1 MQEKKF
7 STKTKINLD
16 EYIKFNRTIQRKIN
30 KTYLR
35 LFISI
40 AIILVAAVVCFLLD
54 VKHIAIA
61 FALAAVVLVIQI
73 PIKMKKSEKEI
84 YNSNKVI
91 QDVESE
97 ISFYEDCFEQ
107 TNSLGTSKITYD
119 KIYRIL
125 ENDTNLYIMI
135 SKNQGYIIIK
145 ENCSVELIDFIKN
158 LTPNKK

>member
-1 MQEKKF
+1 
-7 STKTKINLD
+7 
-16 EYIKFNRTIQRKIN
+16 
-30 KTYLR
+30 
-35 LFISI
+35 
-40 AIILVAAVVCFLLD
+40 
-54 VKHIAIA
+54 
-61 FALAAVVLVIQI
+61 
-73 PIKMKKSEKEI
+73 MKKSEKEI

-91 QDVESE
+91 QEIESE

-145 ENCSVELIDFIKN
+145 ENCSQELIDFIKN
-158 LTPNKK
+158 LTPKKK